1 MTDRFSLKTYAFFIF
16 ALLAVMLLCVCIGSV
31 SVAPKDTLTAVFCT
45 LLGKE
50 VPAGISKNIIL
61 NVRLPRVLNVA
72 LVGAALSLCGAAMQG
87 LLRNP
92 LADGST
98 LGVSSGASLGAV
110 IALALGV
117 TVPGSEYGG
126 TMLMAMAFAFLS
138 LVLILSLAYALDHSL
153 ATNSIIL
160 IGVIFSMFISSVINL
175 ILSFLNDQVRSITFW
190 TMGSL
195 SGTGYAHTRILS
207 LALLI
212 CGGVI
217 FRYARELNAF
227 AIGEDNARHIGVNVR
242 RVKLVILITVSVM
255 IGVCVSIGGS
265 IGFVG
270 LVVPHMA
277 RMIAGPNHRRLL
289 PASMFSGAIFLL
301 LADLIARTLLSPV
314 ELSIGVVTS
323 LVGAALSLCGA
334 AMQGLLRNPL
344 ADGSTL
350 GVSSGASLGA
360 VIALA
365 LGVTV
370 PGSEYGGTM
379 LMAMAFAFLSLVLIL
394 SLAYAL
400 DHSLATNSIILIGV
414 IFSMFISSVIN
425 LILSFLNDQVR
436 SITFWTMGS
445 LSGTG
450 YAHTRILS
458 LALLICG
465 GVIFRYARELNAF
478 AIGEDNARHIGVN
491 VRRVKLV
498 ILITVSVM
506 IGVCVSIGGS
516 IGFVGLVV
524 PHMARMIAGPN
535 HRRLLPASM
544 FSGAIFLLLADLI
557 ARTLL
562 SPVELSI
569 GVVTSLVGAAA
580 FVVIFYRARKAG

>member
-31 SVAPKDTLTAVFCT
+31 SIAPKDTLTAVFCT

-270 LVVPHMA
+270 LVVPHFV
-277 RMIAGPNHRRLL
+277 RSFI
-289 PASMFSGAIFLL
+289 GADHKKLVP
-301 LADLIARTLLSPV
+301 LAV
-314 ELSIGVVTS
+314 
-323 LVGAALSLCGA
+323 LCG
-334 AMQGLLRNPL
+334 GILTVW
-344 ADGSTL
+344 ADIL
-350 GVSSGASLGA
+350 GRVLVTGAD
-360 VIALA
+360 VP
-365 LGVTV
+365 LGVTL
-370 PGSEYGGTM
+370 G
-379 LMAMAFAFLSLVLIL
+379 
-394 SLAYAL
+394 
-400 DHSLATNSIILIGV
+400 LIGAPL
-414 IFSMFISSVIN
+414 FIYM
-425 LILSFLNDQVR
+425 QVR
-436 SITFWTMGS
+436 KSYNFGKEPS
-445 LSGTG
+445 
-450 YAHTRILS
+450 
-458 LALLICG
+458 
-465 GVIFRYARELNAF
+465 
-478 AIGEDNARHIGVN
+478 
-491 VRRVKLV
+491 
-498 ILITVSVM
+498 
-506 IGVCVSIGGS
+506 
-516 IGFVGLVV
+516 
-524 PHMARMIAGPN
+524 
-535 HRRLLPASM
+535 
-544 FSGAIFLLLADLI
+544 
-557 ARTLL
+557 
-562 SPVELSI
+562 
-569 GVVTSLVGAAA
+569 
-580 FVVIFYRARKAG
+580 